1 MNQLKKAKPE
11 PGFEN
16 TQNVSKKLIISRG
29 MTKISGY
36 WTVLIIKGGFAD
48 KINPSEKRGR
58 KGVDLL
64 MKIVE
69 LQKNETPECSTSF
82 S

>member
-1 MNQLKKAKPE
+1 
-11 PGFEN
+11 
-16 TQNVSKKLIISRG
+16 

-69 LQKNETPECSTSF
+69 LQKNESPECSASF